1 MYTNSITP
9 IKNIRATG
17 IEPAN
22 NEIKT
27 QRLNHLATPFYQ
39 LNKGEGNRTP
49 TTGFEDQYSTVK
61 LLPLIDRYGIRT
73 RINAV
78 KRQRP
83 NH

>member
-1 MYTNSITP
+1 MSTNSITP
-9 IKNIRATG
+9 IKNLRVTG
-17 IEPAN
+17 FEPAKY
-22 NEIKT
+22 EVKVHF
-27 QRLNHLATPFYQ
+27 LNHLDTLFI

-61 LLPLIDRYGIRT
+61 LLPLTDRCGIRT